1 MNSTTSEPSRST
13 ASPTTRTSAVI
24 GRLPA
29 VTAAPTAAIS
39 AAISRPWRAIQAVC
53 HISITTAAPSTLALS
68 NSWPEPSNALAI
80 ASANRATMP
89 APSVPSSTPAATQCP
104 RPLMPR
110 VAASTMPMIRPAS
123 ITSRKTMMSAPNMLL
138 FRDHDAFGGVG
149 IELADELVAARGERS
164 DAHQAF
170 GLAGNDL
177 LDLERGALEFLGGRI
192 LVGDIDGHALARR
205 HTKFL
210 RLELVIAD
218 DEVEFLR
225 KRLRARHA
233 ENRQQDCH
241 CKSAHHVC
249 RPVSSRVISKASQGM
264 TQVLYY

>member
-1 MNSTTSEPSRST
+1 MPYRNSTTSEPSRST
-13 ASPTTRTSAVI
+13 ASPTTTTSAVI
-24 GRLPA
+24 GRLPV

-39 AAISRPWRAIQAVC
+39 AAISRPWRAIQTVC

-68 NSWPEPSNALAI
+68 NSWPDPSNALAI
-80 ASANRATMP
+80 ASANRATMQ

-104 RPLMPR
+104 RPRMPR

-149 IELADELVAARGERS
+149 VEIADEFVAAGGERP

-177 LDLERGALEFLGGRI
+177 LDLERGTLEFLRGWV
-192 LVGDIDGHALARR
+192 LVGDIDRYALARR
-205 HTKFL
+205 HADFL

-218 DEVEFLR
+218 DEVELLR
-225 KRLRARHA
+225 EGSRARHA
-233 ENRQQDCH
+233 ECHQHDRQ
-241 CKSAHHVC
+241 CKSAHHVR
-249 RPVSSRVISKASQGM
+249 RPMNTRMI
-264 TQVLYY
+264 